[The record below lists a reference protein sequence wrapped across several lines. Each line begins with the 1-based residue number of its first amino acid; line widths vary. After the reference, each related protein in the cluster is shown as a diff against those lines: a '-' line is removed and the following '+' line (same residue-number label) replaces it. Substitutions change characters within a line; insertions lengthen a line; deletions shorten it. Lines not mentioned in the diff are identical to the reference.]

1 MQLSFLFILLALM
14 WVVLIVPRQRE
25 ARRQRALLATLE
37 VGDEVVTAGG
47 IHGRV
52 VGVVVDDDT
61 VMVEVA
67 PAVTLKI
74 ARRAVLSRVDEP
86 AVPIAPGL
94 DRPDPSPDPVVG
106 TED

>member
-1 MQLSFLFILLALM
+1 MQLAFLFIVLALM
-14 WVVLIVPRQRE
+14 WVLLIVPRQRE
-25 ARRQRALLATLE
+25 ARRQRALLATLA
-37 VGDEVVTAGG
+37 VGDDVVTAGG

-52 VGVVVDDDT
+52 TAVEDET

-67 PAVTLKI
+67 PGVVLTI
-74 ARRAVLSRVDEP
+74 TRRAVLSRAEAP
-86 AVPIAPGL
+86 AVPSTPGL